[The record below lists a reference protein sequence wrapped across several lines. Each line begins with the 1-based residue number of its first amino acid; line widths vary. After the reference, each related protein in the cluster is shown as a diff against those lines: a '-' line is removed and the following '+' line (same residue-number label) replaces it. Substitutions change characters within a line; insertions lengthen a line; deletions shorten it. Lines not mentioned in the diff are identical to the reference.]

1 MNAKRGKKSMG
12 TFLLLSLVYMCWTT
26 HKIYKKVYNKK
37 NKLERIITGAIEKH
51 AEQRTDNNSDNDSDI
66 CNLSD

>member
-26 HKIYKKVYNKK
+26 HKVYKKVYNKK
-37 NKLERIITGAIEKH
+37 NRLEKFIQGVITKHVNTDSTGDNGGA
-51 AEQRTDNNSDNDSDI
+51 DSGV
-66 CNLSD
+66 CSE

>member
-1 MNAKRGKKSMG
+1 MG

-37 NKLERIITGAIEKH
+37 NRLEKFIQGVVAKH
-51 AEQRTDNNSDNDSDI
+51 VNTDSNSDSGSADSGV
-66 CNLSD
+66 LSE